1 MVVWHRFRLATRRR
15 MTIERTTVKLSINKT
30 ELQNA
35 LSVVLKGASSRST
48 LSILSGVLLE
58 AADDTLTL
66 QTTDLELSIQYAVPA
81 LVEEEG
87 RAVLPAKLFSDMVK
101 NLSDAAVHLSA
112 DEETADIA
120 CDGASINVKA
130 LNPDDFPGFP
140 HVDVTQRIEVPFAQ
154 FSTMVR
160 RVARF
165 VSRDASR
172 AILTGVLV
180 TLEGGVLKMV
190 ATDSYR
196 LAITEANVPGSTAE
210 DFQAVISGS
219 FLQEIA
225 ALPKSDE
232 PVSLALA
239 ENQIV
244 VTYRQTVFVN
254 RRIEGNF
261 PNYKQLLP
269 NGHALRATVDVD
281 RLTAAVKRV
290 SIIGQT
296 PSSGASPVQLD
307 VNVASQTL
315 QLSAAAQD
323 VGSAQETIP
332 CTAEGEDARIA
343 FNYSYVLEGLSA
355 VETDQVNFDV
365 QSSMNPGIFTAV
377 GDENYLYLV
386 MPVRIPS

>member
-1 MVVWHRFRLATRRR
+1 M
-15 MTIERTTVKLSINKT
+15 KLSINKT

-48 LSILSGVLLE
+48 LPILSGVLLE
-58 AADDTLTL
+58 VRGDTLTL
-66 QTTDLELSIQYAVPA
+66 QTTDLELSIQYTVAA

-87 RAVLPAKLFSDMVK
+87 RAVVPAKLLSDIVK

-112 DEETADIA
+112 DEEEASIS
-120 CDGASINVKA
+120 CDGASFSIKA

-140 HVDVTQRIEVPFAQ
+140 HVDVTQQIEVPFSQ
-154 FSTMVR
+154 FASMVR
-160 RVARF
+160 RVARV
-165 VSRDASR
+165 VSRDESH

-180 TLEGGVLKMV
+180 TLEGGFFKMV

-196 LAITEANVPGSTAE
+196 LAVTETSLLDSPAE
-210 DFQAVISGS
+210 DFQAVILGS
-219 FLQEIA
+219 FLQELA
-225 ALPKSDE
+225 ALPKSEE
-232 PVSLALA
+232 PVSIALA

-244 VTYRQTVFVN
+244 VTYRNTVFVN

-269 NGHALRATVDVD
+269 NSHTMRAAVDVD
-281 RLTAAVKRV
+281 RLVAAVKRV
-290 SIIGQT
+290 SLLGQSST
-296 PSSGASPVQLD
+296 PVRFD
-307 VNVASQTL
+307 INIDSQTL

-332 CTAEGEDARIA
+332 CTCEGEDVQIA
-343 FNYSYVLEGLSA
+343 LNSAYVLEGLGT
-355 VETDQVNFDV
+355 VESDTVTFDV
-365 QSSMNPGIFTAV
+365 ISSMRPGTFTTE

-386 MPVRIPS
+386 MPVRIS